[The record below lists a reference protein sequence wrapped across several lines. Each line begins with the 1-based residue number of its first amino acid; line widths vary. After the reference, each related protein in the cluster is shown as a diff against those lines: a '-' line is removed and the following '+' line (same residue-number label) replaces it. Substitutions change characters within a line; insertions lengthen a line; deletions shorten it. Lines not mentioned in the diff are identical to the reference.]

1 MYGENSGGAGQ
12 LQDGA
17 LTERRAKRLRVAI
30 FIEHD
35 IIYRHFIQSRA
46 FKKLGR
52 EADVTF
58 VFAAPGPENKRLNTE
73 LKPKEIDGGI
83 ELLQV
88 EPDRVFLWRRLFQ
101 VSQLVWRPGA
111 EWKQL
116 RTLTRFFIGRN
127 ATLLYSMLALPGI
140 YQILQYWTYGRIN
153 RQPSRM
159 EALVR
164 RLDLDV
170 LVHPTVFEGYFI
182 NDFILVGRRLG
193 IPTIAIMNSWDNPS
207 SKRSVI
213 GVPDWVLVW
222 GPQTRA
228 HAVKYMGVA
237 PERAVSFGAAQF
249 DVFGRPA
256 RITREQF
263 CAEYGIDAHKRILL
277 YAGSSKGADEF
288 EHLRMIEDAIDRG
301 DLSDVAI
308 VYRPHPWGHGGH
320 KGERLISYS
329 WRHVVIDK
337 SMRAYLQSVATGN
350 KSVNLADYADT
361 HDLLS
366 CVDALVSPL
375 STIIL
380 EGALHGKP
388 VLCLLAEQKGQSS
401 FDLQKGLVH
410 FKDMYDCPSI
420 LMAHGEAELLLK
432 IGELIGHVGDAA
444 FASSLRDACHHFISG
459 FDRPFSERVV
469 DFVWQTT
476 TTKVTR

>member
-1 MYGENSGGAGQ
+1 MYGENSGGAGP
-12 LQDGA
+12 LQDGTLA
-17 LTERRAKRLRVAI
+17 ERRARRLRVAI

-116 RTLTRFFIGRN
+116 RALTRYFIGRN
-127 ATLLYSMLALPGI
+127 ATFLYSMLALPGV
-140 YQILQYWTYGRIN
+140 YQIFRYWTYGRIN

-182 NDFILVGRRLG
+182 NDFILAGRRLG

-237 PERAVSFGAAQF
+237 PERAVLFGAAQF

-263 CAEYGIDAHKRILL
+263 CTEYGIDGHKRILL

-301 DLSDVAI
+301 ELTDVAVI
-308 VYRPHPWGHGGH
+308 YRPHPWGHGGH
-320 KGERLISYS
+320 KGERLISHS

-337 SMRAYLQSVATGN
+337 SMRSYLQSVAAGK
-350 KSVNLADYADT
+350 KSVYLADYADT

-388 VLCLLAEQKGQSS
+388 VLCLLAERKGQSS

-420 LMAHGEAELLLK
+420 LMAHSEGELLPK
-432 IGELIGHVGDAA
+432 IGELIGRVGDAA
-444 FASSLRDACHHFISG
+444 FASSLRAACRHFVFG
-459 FDRPFSERVV
+459 FDRPFSERIV

-476 TTKVTR
+476 TTKVAR